1 MIKEKNETH
10 TVHPLLKNDSETKV
24 AWNYIQF
31 EVKSQKIILS
41 SNFWPLFVTNN
52 GILRFSAFGLIKWS
66 WIKNSKWNYP
76 QFRGCGSE
84 NFIVLNVWPLFVT
97 KNGILRFSAFGWT
110 KWSWLK
116 NSKINGT
123 THNIWVHDS
132 ENLVGL
138 NYWPLFVTTYCILCL
153 SAFDSIKRSWVQKS
167 NWNHL
172 QFGDRGYRKLCN
184 WIFQSSLWSKTIFQ
198 AFSFLQDIISK

>member
-1 MIKEKNETH
+1 MKLPTISGLRIRKFYRIEFLT
-10 TVHPLLKNDSETKV
+10 PLCN
-24 AWNYIQF
+24 Q
-31 EVKSQKIILS
+31 
-41 SNFWPLFVTNN
+41 N
-52 GILRFSAFGLIKWS
+52 GILRFSD
-66 WIKNSKWNYP
+66 
-76 QFRGCGSE
+76 
-84 NFIVLNVWPLFVT
+84 
-97 KNGILRFSAFGWT
+97 FGWT

-198 AFSFLQDIISK
+198 AFSFLQDISKIMSIQLYLWYYWAL

>member
-1 MIKEKNETH
+1 MKVPTIWGLQIRKFYRIEFLTPLCNQKRYFAFFSFWLDKMVMNQNSKWNCPQFRGSGSEDFIK
-10 TVHPLLKNDSETKV
+10 L
-24 AWNYIQF
+24 
-31 EVKSQKIILS
+31 
-41 SNFWPLFVTNN
+41 NFWPLFVTRN
-52 GILRFSAFGLIKWS
+52 GIG
-66 WIKNSKWNYP
+66 
-76 QFRGCGSE
+76 G
-84 NFIVLNVWPLFVT
+84 
-97 KNGILRFSAFGWT
+97 FSAFGWT

-116 NSKINGT
+116 NSKINET

>member
-1 MIKEKNETH
+1 M
-10 TVHPLLKNDSETKV
+10 
-24 AWNYIQF
+24 
-31 EVKSQKIILS
+31 KSQKIILG

-84 NFIVLNVWPLFVT
+84 NFIVLNFWPLFVT

-116 NSKINGT
+116 NSKINET